1 MIYDLNEKL
10 GKDYSDIYTNNSI
23 EDANK
28 IVIRDINTKIPG
40 HVAFSIDGIVKI
52 SKTNDIFGDI
62 ISIYDYKDNLIT
74 DISSLVNNNGE
85 YAFVLKSND
94 VVYDVTF
101 NKNTEDLE
109 LTPRPQE

>member
-1 MIYDLNEKL
+1 MLYDIKEKL
-10 GKDYSDIYTNNSI
+10 GKDYKDVYANNSI

-28 IVIRDINTKIPG
+28 IVIHDINSRIPG
-40 HVAFSIDGIVKI
+40 HIAFSIDNVVKI
-52 SKTNDIFGDI
+52 SKTNDIFGDV

-94 VVYDVTF
+94 VVYDAIF
-101 NKNTEDLE
+101 DKFTENLE
-109 LTPRPQE
+109 LTPR